1 LYQKWLW
8 DGITG
13 ESLMFV
19 SDDVILLTD
28 VQLEAEVR
36 NSPLVGPEGV
46 TITRSD
52 SGYTFVHFNF
62 ETD

>member
-1 LYQKWLW
+1 
-8 DGITG
+8 
-13 ESLMFV
+13 MFV